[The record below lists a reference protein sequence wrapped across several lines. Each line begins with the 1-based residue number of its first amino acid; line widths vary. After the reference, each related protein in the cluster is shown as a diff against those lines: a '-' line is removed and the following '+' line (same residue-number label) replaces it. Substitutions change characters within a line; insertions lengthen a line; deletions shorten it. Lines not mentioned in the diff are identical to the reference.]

1 MGVVGNW
8 IASKFGEEM
17 IELVRTWQTRE
28 SGDHTKVTGGQVW
41 RCTLCNLY
49 FINRSAADEHKCDDN
64 LQRRTDG

>member
-1 MGVVGNW
+1 
-8 IASKFGEEM
+8 M

-28 SGDHTKVTGGQVW
+28 SGDRTKVTGGQVW